1 MGKAYVCHRAEARER
16 TGVYFIGDAGLLGV
30 LGRGD
35 NLVAHLSSEKAVVVE
50 RVGRHLGAH
59 FGTDGADEHGLC
71 AEGAVHPFAK
81 LAFLLCKAVVHPKA
95 DLQGRAQR
103 RRTEQGV
110 VGRIGEHGIHFLFG
124 CLKILGLPLGGCFEA
139 GTLFL
144 GKAVGGKL
152 RQGFEIARAPAFE
165 HSVHRLDGI
174 AYGSDDAHTVGG
186 GSLLD
191 SLLALLGCGGVVVV
205 YVGNADIQLLALG
218 KMRRGGAG
226 GKQEGE

>member
-1 MGKAYVCHRAEARER
+1 MGKAYVFHRTEARER
-16 TGVYFIGDAGLLGV
+16 AGVHFIGDAGFLGV

-35 NLVAHLSSEKAVVVE
+35 DLVAHLSAEEAVIVE

-81 LAFLLCKAVVHPKA
+81 LAFLFGKAVVHPKA

-103 RRTEQGV
+103 RRTEEGI
-110 VGRIGEHGIHFLFG
+110 VGRISEHGIHFLFG
-124 CLKILGLPLGGCFEA
+124 CFKILGLPLGGCFEA

-152 RQGFEIARAPAFE
+152 RQGFEIARAPAFK
-165 HSVHRLDGI
+165 HSIHCLDGI

-186 GSLLD
+186 GGLLG

-226 GKQEGE
+226 GKKEG